1 MAMVAKPTGWA
12 DSLSNTF
19 PRTVPFW
26 AKANAGISNK
36 RSEKEKFLITVVV
49 QRTSF
54 AWCRHFLKCK
64 LTINCA
70 ADHAPEAA
78 AKIDL
83 LLFFLL
89 PEKDK

>member
-1 MAMVAKPTGWA
+1 M
-12 DSLSNTF
+12 S
-19 PRTVPFW
+19 
-26 AKANAGISNK
+26 
-36 RSEKEKFLITVVV
+36 VVV

-54 AWCRHFLKCK
+54 AWCRHILKCN
-64 LTINCA
+64 LSVNYA
-70 ADHAPEAA
+70 AGAAPEAA